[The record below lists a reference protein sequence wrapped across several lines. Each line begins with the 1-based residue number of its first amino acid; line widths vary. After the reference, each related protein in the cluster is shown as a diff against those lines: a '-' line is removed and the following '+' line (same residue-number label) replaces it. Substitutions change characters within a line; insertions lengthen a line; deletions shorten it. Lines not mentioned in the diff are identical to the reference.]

1 MLSKLYQPTSPFTE
15 AVPCASCRIEDSFTL
30 YKNGYAYS
38 FVMRDKVAIE
48 DPHITM
54 MKALAFQIRHAV
66 PYPGGV
72 PSRTLRD
79 FLIKTSVVAV

>member
-1 MLSKLYQPTSPFTE
+1 MKSILHQTTSPFPD
-15 AVPCASCRIEDSFTL
+15 AVQCAACREEDAFSV
-30 YKNGYAYS
+30 YKNGYIYK

-54 MKALAFQIRHAV
+54 MKALAFQIQHSV
-66 PYPGGV
+66 PYPGAV

>member
-1 MLSKLYQPTSPFTE
+1 MLSKLHQPTSPFPD
-15 AVPCASCRIEDSFTL
+15 AVQCGACRVEDSFKL
-30 YKNGYAYS
+30 YKNGYVYN
-38 FVMRDKVAIE
+38 FVMRNQVAIE
-48 DPHITM
+48 DPHITL
-54 MKALAFQIRHAV
+54 MKALAFQIRHSV